1 MLTLST
7 QNDRATQQQVAGRGN
22 PITTG
27 AISANP
33 GRFFYARYL
42 LWRLVLGTLCRGR
55 FPVAGFPP
63 QYLAATIP
71 VVENDLVASNLLQEL
86 IPCL

>member
-1 MLTLST
+1 MTLST

-22 PITTG
+22 PIIKG
-27 AISANP
+27 AYSAKP
-33 GRFFYARYL
+33 GRFFYAQHS

-55 FPVAGFPP
+55 FPLAGFPP
-63 QYLAATIP
+63 RYLAATIP
-71 VVENDLVASNLLQEL
+71 AVESDLVAPQLSKEP